1 MPGILPMKIIKG
13 SNSQTRIAQACDRCR
28 SKKIKCDG
36 QQPSCSSCCAIG
48 FECKTS
54 DKLSRRAF
62 PRGYTESLEERVRGL
77 EAEVRELKGLL
88 DEKDEKLDML
98 SRIRSRTTAPT
109 KTAVSSSNKS
119 PQIRSKSLDSNSE
132 DDEIF
137 KITQSTSLVC
147 DDQNGHIFMGTS
159 SARPLVGKLLST
171 NLTKHID
178 EVAEMKRS
186 LQDQRKTPSSI
197 NVDSFFIRSQSE
209 SKLPDPQLCSPPAR
223 MLSDKLINI
232 FFQEFSPL
240 FPILHRPS
248 FLNLYDQYTT
258 SPSTLMDPK
267 SLAQLHLVF
276 AIASLSSQSGAGS
289 DDILSFESQWKSAL
303 DSFTAEDSLLTV
315 QCLSLATLYYMRKS
329 EYSAMLRYKGQA
341 VALAQRL
348 GLPQSQKSFTFGA
361 LTAETRKKTFY
372 TLYTLD
378 AFSAAHL
385 GLPTLFSDSDVHCEM
400 PVDADDE
407 YISET
412 GFLPTL
418 PGESTK
424 LSSAL
429 ALFRLSRIMSRIL
442 TELYSN
448 APVQEL
454 TFRKIAAMQD
464 ELDTWSSELAPHLR
478 LQFEKDKPSA
488 GIISS
493 RTPLLVSKP

>member
-1 MPGILPMKIIKG
+1 LVSLIQSDSIKG
-13 SNSQTRIAQACDRCR
+13 IN
-28 SKKIKCDG
+28 
-36 QQPSCSSCCAIG
+36 
-48 FECKTS
+48 
-54 DKLSRRAF
+54 
-62 PRGYTESLEERVRGL
+62 
-77 EAEVRELKGLL
+77 
-88 DEKDEKLDML
+88 
-98 SRIRSRTTAPT
+98 
-109 KTAVSSSNKS
+109 
-119 PQIRSKSLDSNSE
+119 
-132 DDEIF
+132 
-137 KITQSTSLVC
+137 
-147 DDQNGHIFMGTS
+147 
-159 SARPLVGKLLST
+159 
-171 NLTKHID
+171 
-178 EVAEMKRS
+178 EVAELKRS
-186 LQDQRKTPSSI
+186 LQDQRRTTAPI
-197 NVDSFFIRSQSE
+197 NIDSFFTHPQLE
-209 SKLPDPQLCSPPAR
+209 EKLQDPQPSSPPAR

-240 FPILHRPS
+240 FPILHRPT

-258 SPSTLMDPK
+258 TSPSSLMDPK
-267 SLAQLHLVF
+267 ALAQLHLVF
-276 AIASLSSQSGAGS
+276 AIASLSSQSGATPE
-289 DDILSFESQWKSAL
+289 DINSFESQWKTAVE
-303 DSFTAEDSLLTV
+303 SFNDEDSLLTV
-315 QCLSLATLYYMRKS
+315 QCLSLATLFYMRKA
-329 EYSAMLRYKGQA
+329 EYSPMLRYKGQA

-348 GLPQSQKSFTFGA
+348 GLPQSQKSFSFGA

-385 GLPTLFSDSDVHCEM
+385 GLPTLFSDSDVYCEM

-407 YISET
+407 YISEN

-429 ALFRLSRIMSRIL
+429 ALFRLARITSRIL

-493 RTPLLVSKP
+493 RTPLLVSRL